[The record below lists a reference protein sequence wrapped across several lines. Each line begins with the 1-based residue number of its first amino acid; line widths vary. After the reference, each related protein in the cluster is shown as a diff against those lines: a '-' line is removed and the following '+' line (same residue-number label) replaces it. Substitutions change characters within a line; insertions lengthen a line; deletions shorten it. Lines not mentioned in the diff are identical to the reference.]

1 MGSFGTENFRSLIFF
16 IFWLFTEFSRLR
28 DRGVVRHL
36 ASERHARRSICRS
49 SATRLLQQARRTA
62 SHAGRPCAGFGN
74 LVEAPALR
82 IVDLARPLGY
92 HDGFRRLAS
101 VRLIGPQGS
110 GEARLAVQHFTQ
122 RVGTSTTHHV
132 VLPNPRR
139 RLQGRAL
146 TRLTMSRR
154 FGRTKREEV
163 DAMQVKETVAYV
175 LNHEFQ
181 ISVPASDLDAKA
193 DARLVDLKDKVRLN
207 GFRPG
212 KVPVSHLKK
221 VYGRSVMAETVEQT
235 IRDTNSQIFSE
246 RGFRLATEPKV
257 TMPTEEKAV
266 EDILTGKS
274 DLTYTVA
281 IEVVPAIQL
290 ADFKSFSVEKPVA
303 DVTDA
308 DVDEAIKRIAD
319 QNRGYT
325 AKAEGAKAE
334 TGDRVTISFKGTIDG
349 TPFDGGTG
357 ENIQVVIGA
366 GQFIP
371 GFEEQLVGIAAGET
385 RNLKVSF
392 PKNYMSE
399 KLAGQPAEFET
410 TATAIEAPQGVEI
423 NDEFAKTLGLESL
436 DKLKQA
442 ARERLTAEYAGATR
456 QRVKRTLLDRL
467 DEAHQF
473 EAPPTLI
480 DEEFNLMWNS
490 IKAEMESGG
499 KTFADENTTEEASQE
514 EYRKIADRRVR
525 LGLVLSEIGEKNKI
539 TVTDDEVS
547 RAVIERARQM
557 PGREK
562 EVWDYY
568 RSNANALAQLRAPI
582 YEDKVVDFI
591 LELANVT
598 EKKVT
603 REDLFKDDEAEK
615 SAA

>member
-1 MGSFGTENFRSLIFF
+1 
-16 IFWLFTEFSRLR
+16 
-28 DRGVVRHL
+28 
-36 ASERHARRSICRS
+36 
-49 SATRLLQQARRTA
+49 
-62 SHAGRPCAGFGN
+62 
-74 LVEAPALR
+74 
-82 IVDLARPLGY
+82 
-92 HDGFRRLAS
+92 
-101 VRLIGPQGS
+101 
-110 GEARLAVQHFTQ
+110 
-122 RVGTSTTHHV
+122 
-132 VLPNPRR
+132 
-139 RLQGRAL
+139 
-146 TRLTMSRR
+146 
-154 FGRTKREEV
+154 
-163 DAMQVKETVAYV
+163 MQVTETVADG
-175 LNHEFQ
+175 LKHEFQ
-181 ISVPASDLDAKA
+181 ISVPAADLDAKA
-193 DARLVDLKDKVRLN
+193 GARLVDLKDKVRLN

-235 IRDTNSQIFSE
+235 IRDTNSQIFTE

-266 EDILTGKS
+266 EDILAGKS
-274 DLTYTVA
+274 DLTYTVS

-290 ADFKSFSVEKPVA
+290 ADFKSFTVEKPV
-303 DVTDA
+303 VEVSEA
-308 DVDEAIKRIAD
+308 DVDDAIKRVSE
-319 QNRGYT
+319 QNRSYA
-325 AKAEGAKAE
+325 AKGEGAKAE
-334 TGDRVTISFKGTIDG
+334 TGDQVTISFKGSING

-371 GFEEQLVGIAAGET
+371 GFEEQLLGIASGET

-392 PKNYMSE
+392 PKNYASE

-410 TATAIEAPQGVEI
+410 TATSIDAPQETTI
-423 NDEFAKTLGLESL
+423 DDEFAKNLGLESL
-436 DKLKQA
+436 DKLKEA
-442 ARERLTAEYAGATR
+442 ARERLKAEFAGATR
-456 QRVKRTLLDRL
+456 QRVKRMLLDRL
-467 DEAHQF
+467 DESHRF
-473 EAPPTLI
+473 EAPPSLV
-480 DEEFNLMWNS
+480 DEEFKLMWNS
-490 IKAEMESGG
+490 IKAEMESSG
-499 KTFADENTTEEASQE
+499 KTFADEDTTEQAAEE

-539 TVTDDEVS
+539 TVTDDEVG

-603 REDLFKDDEAEK
+603 REELFKDDETEK
-615 SAA
+615 GAA